1 MRTKSIKKLDNM
13 IVGKYDL
20 SLIKHKNYIYAIGGT

>member
-13 IVGKYDL
+13 EAGKYNL
-20 SLIKHKNYIYAIGGT
+20 STIKHKNYIYAIGGS